1 MGRNHKM
8 EMPLALLLLLCEVP
22 LLAVGAPVIYDI
34 SGGGAGGPIDA
45 AVGTRSQLGD
55 GVQAHDSWT
64 GGVDSQMSMAQAELA
79 MFRARSVQ
87 GRNAIYA
94 LKTKSHKEKMD
105 LKMAIAKDPKGIHI
119 SEGDI
124 DKSYGRLIQ
133 NEEQMMT
140 DAHTHTAEVVRYI
153 KKLRTAKMKI
163 EKAKLGVTAIEEI
176 EKRKKNQ
183 EHVIAARLY
192 KQFKQQEDGS
202 FGTWKKGVEKAMMV
216 KHELKNDQDIWN
228 NKKKNMQT
236 ALEAEKKVKAEMAAD
251 SVDAED
257 TQEGIIQRIRDQSD
271 TEIRTL
277 TAGADEMSNAVKK
290 FAARKAKVIA
300 AVKKMKEQAR
310 PQSFT
315 GNVNI
320 TQENEVLQQNANA
333 VALTKLMEKNKEDAE
348 EDDEDDEF
356 KQINHEYEAH
366 KTFEMQSK
374 LDEKLAN
381 MQMNDELH
389 NLTAWHMVHKEGQ
402 DTMVKKFLTKIHGQ
416 DQKDAELNIVQLEAN
431 HLLRRKKAL
440 LEIIVLKKS
449 IADLEKHK
457 SVLEAERTHLN
468 TTSATY
474 DRLVVQKL
482 ATQINQVRKQMIHAI
497 KEEDGAEKLVLDM
510 STGAPSGGTAN
521 VAGTTA
527 NIDFLLEKEKQ
538 RTKPKAERNE
548 AGPLAK
554 VVSEAGGAST
564 GATTAS
570 PASTTIVSP
579 ASATTPST
587 SASATAPSI

>member
-1 MGRNHKM
+1 
-8 EMPLALLLLLCEVP
+8 
-22 LLAVGAPVIYDI
+22 
-34 SGGGAGGPIDA
+34 
-45 AVGTRSQLGD
+45 
-55 GVQAHDSWT
+55 
-64 GGVDSQMSMAQAELA
+64 MSMAQAELA

-124 DKSYGRLIQ
+124 EKSYGRLIQ
-133 NEEQMMT
+133 NEEQMIE

-202 FGTWKKGVEKAMMV
+202 FGTWKKGVEKEMMV
-216 KHELKNDQDIWN
+216 RHELKNDQDIWN

-236 ALEAEKKVKAEMAAD
+236 ALKAEKKVKAEMAAD

-257 TQEGIIQRIRDQSD
+257 TQEGIIQRIRDRSD
-271 TEIRTL
+271 TEIRRL
-277 TAGADEMSNAVKK
+277 TVGADEMSNAAKQK
-290 FAARKAKVIA
+290 FAARKAKVMA

-310 PQSFT
+310 PHAFT

-333 VALTKLMEKNKEDAE
+333 EALAKLMEKNKEENE
-348 EDDEDDEF
+348 EDGEDDSF
-356 KQINHEYEAH
+356 KEINHEYEAH

-416 DQKDAELNIVQLEAN
+416 DQKDAELNVVQLEAN

-457 SVLEAERTHLN
+457 SVLEAERTNLN

-482 ATQINQVRKQMIHAI
+482 ATQISQVRKQMIHAI
-497 KEEDGAEKLVLDM
+497 SEEDDAEKQVLDM

-564 GATTAS
+564 D
-570 PASTTIVSP
+570 ASTTTASP

-587 SASATAPSI
+587 SASATPPSI

>member
-1 MGRNHKM
+1 MG
-8 EMPLALLLLLCEVP
+8 
-22 LLAVGAPVIYDI
+22 
-34 SGGGAGGPIDA
+34 
-45 AVGTRSQLGD
+45 
-55 GVQAHDSWT
+55 
-64 GGVDSQMSMAQAELA
+64 
-79 MFRARSVQ
+79 
-87 GRNAIYA
+87 
-94 LKTKSHKEKMD
+94 
-105 LKMAIAKDPKGIHI
+105 
-119 SEGDI
+119 
-124 DKSYGRLIQ
+124 
-133 NEEQMMT
+133 
-140 DAHTHTAEVVRYI
+140 
-153 KKLRTAKMKI
+153 
-163 EKAKLGVTAIEEI
+163 
-176 EKRKKNQ
+176 
-183 EHVIAARLY
+183 
-192 KQFKQQEDGS
+192 
-202 FGTWKKGVEKAMMV
+202 
-216 KHELKNDQDIWN
+216 DIWN

-290 FAARKAKVIA
+290 FAARKAKVMA

-416 DQKDAELNIVQLEAN
+416 DQKDAELNVVQLEAN

-482 ATQINQVRKQMIHAI
+482 ATRINQVRKQMIHAI
-497 KEEDGAEKLVLDM
+497 NEEDGAEKLVLDM
-510 STGAPSGGTAN
+510 STGAPSGETAN

-579 ASATTPST
+579 ATATTPST

>member
-94 LKTKSHKEKMD
+94 LKTKSHKEKMV

-153 KKLRTAKMKI
+153 NKLRKAKMKI

-431 HLLRRKKAL
+431 HLLRHKKAL

-482 ATQINQVRKQMIHAI
+482 A
-497 KEEDGAEKLVLDM
+497 
-510 STGAPSGGTAN
+510 TAN